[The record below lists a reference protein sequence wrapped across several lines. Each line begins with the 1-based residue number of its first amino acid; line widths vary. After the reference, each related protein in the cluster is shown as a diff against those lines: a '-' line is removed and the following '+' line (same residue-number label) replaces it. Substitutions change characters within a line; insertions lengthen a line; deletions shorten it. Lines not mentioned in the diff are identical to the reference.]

1 MTIAALVARAP
12 LRLGAKGDGVLALQ
26 IALRA
31 QGAQLVADKVFG
43 PITKTAVEQFQ
54 RTAGLKPD
62 GIVGPLTAAALD
74 RVKAA
79 PAEKPL
85 ASSIKIAPQLSVM
98 RAITG
103 TKEVAGKGN
112 NPVILGWATEIVAR
126 YPSLKAGVG
135 WYVADETPWC
145 GLAVA
150 YACAMAGQKP
160 PEAPLW
166 ALNWRDAWRDG
177 VRLQGPTL
185 GAIGV
190 MSRSGGGHVTL
201 YEGEDSAGWF
211 GRGGNQS
218 DQVNVAK
225 FPHSR
230 PVTWM
235 WPKGL
240 PVPNAGRVKT
250 TFAAAMSV
258 REA

>member
-1 MTIAALVARAP
+1 MTLAALVARGP
-12 LRLGAKGDGVLALQ
+12 LRMGARGGAVTALQ
-26 IALRA
+26 IALLA
-31 QGAQLVADKVFG
+31 HGAQLVADGAFG
-43 PITKTAVEQFQ
+43 SITEAAVKRFQ
-54 RTAGLKPD
+54 LAYGLKPD
-62 GIVGPLTAAALD
+62 GVVGPLTAAALD
-74 RVKAA
+74 AVKAA
-79 PAEKPL
+79 PAEPPLPSSLPL
-85 ASSIKIAPQLSVM
+85 APHLSVM

-103 TKEVAGKGN
+103 TKEATGKAN

-135 WYVADETPWC
+135 WYVSDATAWC

-150 YACAMAGQKP
+150 YCCAVSGLKP

-177 VRLQGPTL
+177 VRLDGPTL

-190 MSRSGGGHVTL
+190 MTRDGGGHVTL
-201 YEGEDSAGWF
+201 YEGEDSSGWF

-218 DQVNVAK
+218 DSVNVAR
-225 FPHSR
+225 FPHGR

-235 WPKGL
+235 WPRSL
-240 PVPNAGRVKT
+240 PRPNSGRIKT
-250 TFAAAMSV
+250 SFNAAVSV